1 MQPHL
6 NSLGGL
12 PRQGQTSSSVRSANL
27 AMVLREVVEG
37 AGSPSRA
44 EVANRLGMTRSTV
57 SRLVDELIDGGLVA
71 EGDAIAGPRGRPAV
85 PLAPAADSV
94 VALGIEVNVDKICLA
109 VVDLAGNVIDA
120 DTTMTDNTALEASQ
134 VLDEVARL
142 VRGVCD
148 RLEEWTTLVGIH
160 LAIPGLVDREGRTIL
175 RAPNLKWDGVVPAD
189 HVTELLEGLGTRF
202 RVGNDIDASGLTV
215 IEELR
220 DAGDDWASF
229 IYITGEV
236 GVGAAVILDRQLMTG
251 RNGWASELGHVCVD
265 PDGDV
270 CGCGA
275 RGCLE
280 TVAGLPAVLRA
291 TGAKDL
297 SDVLA
302 RLSGADPVALDA
314 LRTVGR
320 AVGQALSAAMNLL
333 DVGNVV
339 LGGYLAACAPWL
351 TDELLAEVRTRVLW
365 GSYSPIEVTTVD
377 DAPSRTARGAA
388 MASLAH
394 IVADP
399 AAWLDAR
406 QAGSVHG

>member
-1 MQPHL
+1 MAGIGVTDQHI
-6 NSLGGL
+6 
-12 PRQGQTSSSVRSANL
+12 PRGQTSSSVRTANL
-27 AMVLREVVEG
+27 ALVFGEIVRTTTAV
-37 AGSPSRA
+37 SRA
-44 EVANRLGMTRSTV
+44 DVAARLRMTRSTV
-57 SRLVDELIDGGLVA
+57 SRLVDELIEGGLVT
-71 EGDAIAGPRGRPAV
+71 EGEAVAGTRGRPAI
-85 PLAPAADSV
+85 PLSVAAGRTV
-94 VALGIEVNVDKICLA
+94 GIGVELNVDRVSLA
-109 VVDLAGNVIDA
+109 IVDLGGRLLAAISHQ
-120 DTTMTDNTALEASQ
+120 TDCANRHPAEVLGELEAAAAA
-134 VLDEVARL
+134 LCMACPAEAIL
-142 VRGVCD
+142 AGA
-148 RLEEWTTLVGIH
+148 H
-160 LAIPGLVDREGRTIL
+160 LAIPGLVDREGTTIL
-175 RAPNLKWDGVVPAD
+175 RSPNLRWDGVVPSQYL
-189 HVTELLEGLGTRF
+189 TGMLKSLGTRF

-251 RNGWASELGHVCVD
+251 RHGWASELGHVCVD

-291 TGAKDL
+291 TGSTDL

-302 RLSGADPVALDA
+302 RLARADPVALDA

-320 AVGQALSAAMNLL
+320 AVGQALSAGMNLL

-399 AAWLDAR
+399 AAWLDSR
-406 QAGSVHG
+406 QAGSVPG